1 MRPRISKFGKITY
14 SELDKF
20 LLDNRIYGFTA
31 KVELDEIIYSYHIM
45 FRHNKKAPELLYV
58 KVSTSSKLV
67 LKVWTDNHT
76 FETIDELKTTLK
88 WHG

>member
-14 SELDKF
+14 PELDKF

-67 LKVWTDNHT
+67 LKVWTDTHT

>member
-1 MRPRISKFGKITY
+1 MRPRINKFGKITRA
-14 SELDKF
+14 ELDNF
-20 LLDNRIYGFTA
+20 LTDNRIYGFIA
-31 KVELDEIIYSYHIM
+31 NRLDGEIIYSYHIM

-67 LKVWTDNHT
+67 LAAWTDTHT
-76 FETIDELKTTLK
+76 FETINELKTTLK

>member
-14 SELDKF
+14 PELDKF
-20 LLDNRIYGFTA
+20 LTDNKIYGFTA
-31 KVELDEIIYSYHIM
+31 KRLDGEIIYSYHIM

-58 KVSTSSKLV
+58 KVSTGSKLV
-67 LKVWTDNHT
+67 LAVWTDAHT

>member
-14 SELDKF
+14 SELDNF
-20 LLDNRIYGFTA
+20 LTDNKIYGFTA
-31 KVELDEIIYSYHIM
+31 KVGLDEIIYSYHIM

-67 LKVWTDNHT
+67 LAAWTDTHT

>member
-1 MRPRISKFGKITY
+1 MRPRISKFGKITRT
-14 SELDKF
+14 ELDNF
-20 LLDNRIYGFTA
+20 LTDNRIYGFTA
-31 KVELDEIIYSYHIM
+31 KVGLDEIIYSYHIM

-58 KVSTSSKLV
+58 KVSTSSKQV

>member
-20 LLDNRIYGFTA
+20 LTDNRIYGFIA
-31 KVELDEIIYSYHIM
+31 KRLDGEIIYSYHIM
-45 FRHNKKAPELLYV
+45 FRHNKKAPELLYI
-58 KVSTSSKLV
+58 KVSASSKHV
-67 LKVWTDNHT
+67 LAAWTDTHT
-76 FETIDELKTTLK
+76 FETIDELKTTLE

>member
-1 MRPRISKFGKITY
+1 MRPRISKFGKITRT
-14 SELDKF
+14 ELDNF
-20 LLDNRIYGFTA
+20 LTDNRIYGFTA
-31 KVELDEIIYSYHIM
+31 KVGLDEIIYSYHIM

-67 LKVWTDNHT
+67 LAVWTDTHT

>member
-14 SELDKF
+14 PALDKF

-31 KVELDEIIYSYHIM
+31 KVGLDEIIYSYHIM

-67 LKVWTDNHT
+67 LAAWTDTHT

>member
-1 MRPRISKFGKITY
+1 MRPRISKFGKITRT
-14 SELDKF
+14 ELDNF
-20 LLDNRIYGFTA
+20 LTDNRIYGFTA
-31 KVELDEIIYSYHIM
+31 KVGLDEIIYSYHIM